1 MLVNVLN
8 ICSDDE
14 LVSEGEESIE
24 DGEYFLQFRT
34 CAVRSHSHLSTN
46 FFIIIIS
53 VSTNVVPFP
62 PLYVLPLPC
71 RESKILLDHG
81 PNHLLCLVLVFIPH
95 RNFSIPYIWPLNDPA
110 EKETCYF
117 QLKPQTKRSINSVIT
132 AIKSFNIPLF
142 SLSLIYIQD
151 LYVYIYIH
159 SFITFGTTPYLLST
173 SWFLLRPCAHT
184 YRGRGLSLYI
194 HFFRSLIVLIWF
206 LKSFV
211 VIDLVIILIFRKEI
225 KTILIRVGKIRWN
238 QIKMKT
244 NPFFFL
250 SLSLNG
256 KRICSPFFYLILLF
270 LSLVLSELYPH
281 TQTPSV
287 RTYVGGKLE
296 LNGE

>member
-142 SLSLIYIQD
+142 SLSHIYTRFIRIYIYSFVY
-151 LYVYIYIH
+151 YVWYD
-159 SFITFGTTPYLLST
+159 SLS
-173 SWFLLRPCAHT
+173 AV
-184 YRGRGLSLYI
+184 Y
-194 HFFRSLIVLIWF
+194 VLIPITP
-206 LKSFV
+206 LRTHIPGAGAL
-211 VIDLVIILIFRKEI
+211 VIYKFFSKPYRFDLVFKIICRDWLGYYIDIPK
-225 KTILIRVGKIRWN
+225 GN
-238 QIKMKT
+238 
-244 NPFFFL
+244 
-250 SLSLNG
+250 
-256 KRICSPFFYLILLF
+256 
-270 LSLVLSELYPH
+270 
-281 TQTPSV
+281 
-287 RTYVGGKLE
+287 
-296 LNGE
+296 